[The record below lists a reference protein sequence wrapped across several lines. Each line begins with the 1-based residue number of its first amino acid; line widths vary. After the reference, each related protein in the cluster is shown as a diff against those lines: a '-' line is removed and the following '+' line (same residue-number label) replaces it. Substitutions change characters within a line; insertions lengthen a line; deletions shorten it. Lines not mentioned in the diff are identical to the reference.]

1 MRETHIN
8 NDSEIGALNAVMV
21 HRPGREIEN
30 MTPASAAEVLYDDI
44 LNLQLAEREHDQLTG
59 VLRRVADV
67 YEFEDLL
74 RDALA
79 DQHMKGLLIDELV
92 KLYDC
97 EELAQELAETEDAA
111 LAAQLFQGTP
121 MRKDSLEKFLSPLRH
136 AIPPLPN
143 AFFTRDAVMAV
154 NENVIIGSMAF
165 KARFA
170 EALLLKAIFKYH
182 DKIRS
187 DGFYFD
193 GTASTSEKITIEG
206 GDLLVLRNDLIMI
219 GYSERTTTRGIDTLM
234 RAIAEKGG
242 VENFVVVEIPKS
254 RATIHLDMIFT
265 MVDRDKCVV
274 FSPLITG
281 MHKCKAFNVRYEQQ
295 LDKRIVEN
303 PGVLEALR
311 TQGLDLKPIP
321 CGGENELRQEREQW
335 SSGANFFAMA
345 PGHIIGF
352 EHNQATAEELSSS
365 GFEIVTADRLISED
379 LSLEPGRPTLVTMH
393 GSELSRGGGG
403 CRCMTMPLNRNPVN
417 W

>member
-1 MRETHIN
+1 MQDIQTN
-8 NDSEIGALNAVMV
+8 LDSEIGALNTVVV

-44 LNLQLAEREHDQLTG
+44 LNLELATREHDQLTG

-74 RDALA
+74 RDTLA
-79 DQHMKGLLIDELV
+79 DGRMKGLLVDELV
-92 KLYDC
+92 KLYSC
-97 EELAQELAETEDAA
+97 EELAPELKEMDNAA

-154 NENVIIGSMAF
+154 NDSVIIGSMAF

-182 DKIRS
+182 DHIKS
-187 DGFYFD
+187 GGFYFD
-193 GTASTSEKITIEG
+193 GTASTSQKITIEG
-206 GDLLVLRNDLIMI
+206 GDLLVLREDLVMI
-219 GYSERTTTRGIDTLM
+219 GYSERTTARGIDTLM
-234 RAIAEKGG
+234 QAIAGKGG
-242 VENFVVVEIPKS
+242 AQNFIVVEIPKS

-265 MVDRDKCVV
+265 MADRDRCVV

-281 MHKCKAFNVRYEQQ
+281 MHKCRAFHVHFQQ
-295 LDKRIVEN
+295 QQVKRIVEY
-303 PGVLEALR
+303 PGVMEALR
-311 TQGLDLKPIP
+311 TQGLDLKPVA
-321 CGGENELRQEREQW
+321 CGGDDELRQEREQW
-335 SSGANFFAMA
+335 SSGANFFALA
-345 PGHIIGF
+345 PGHILGF
-352 EHNQATAEELSSS
+352 EHNQATAEELSNN
-365 GFEIVTADRLISED
+365 GFEIVTAEQVIAEEH
-379 LSLEPGRPTLVTMH
+379 SLVQGQPTLVTMH

-403 CRCMTMPLNRNPVN
+403 CRCMTMPLNRNPVD

>member
-1 MRETHIN
+1 MRETQISI
-8 NDSEIGALNAVMV
+8 DSEIGKLNAVMV

-44 LNLQLAEREHDQLTG
+44 LNLQLAVKEHDQLTG
-59 VLRRVADV
+59 VLSRVAEV

-74 RDALA
+74 RDTLA
-79 DQHMKGLLIDELV
+79 DGHMKGLLVDELV
-92 KLYDC
+92 KLYGC
-97 EELAQELAETEDAA
+97 EELAQELKDTGNAE

-154 NENVIIGSMAF
+154 NESVIIGSMAF

-182 DKIRS
+182 NRIHS
-187 DGFYFD
+187 DGFYYD
-193 GTASTSEKITIEG
+193 GTTSASQKITIEG
-206 GDLLVLRNDLIMI
+206 GDLLVLREDLIMI
-219 GYSERTTTRGIDTLM
+219 GYSERTTARGIDTLM

-242 VENFVVVEIPKS
+242 VENFIVVEIPKS

-265 MVDRDKCVV
+265 MVDRDRCVI
-274 FSPLITG
+274 FPPLITG
-281 MHKCKAFNVRYEQQ
+281 MNKCRAFHVHYEQRRV
-295 LDKRIVEN
+295 KRIVEYT
-303 PGVLEALR
+303 GVLEALR

-321 CGGENELRQEREQW
+321 CGGDNELRQEREQW
-335 SSGANFFAMA
+335 ASGANFFALG

-352 EHNQATAEELSSS
+352 EHNQATAEELSKS
-365 GFEIVTADRLISED
+365 GFEIVPADEFISED
-379 LSLEPGRPTLVTMH
+379 RSLEPGQPTLVTMH

-403 CRCMTMPLNRNPVN
+403 CRCMTMPLSRDAVN

>member
-1 MRETHIN
+1 MRETQISI
-8 NDSEIGALNAVMV
+8 DSEIGKLNAVMV

-44 LNLQLAEREHDQLTG
+44 LNLQLAVKEHDQLTG
-59 VLRRVADV
+59 VLSRVAEV

-74 RDALA
+74 RDTLA
-79 DQHMKGLLIDELV
+79 DEHMKGLLVDELV
-92 KLYDC
+92 KLYGC
-97 EELAQELAETEDAA
+97 EELAQELKDTGNAE

-154 NENVIIGSMAF
+154 NESVIIGSMAF

-170 EALLLKAIFKYH
+170 EALLLKAIFKH
-182 DKIRS
+182 HNRIHS
-187 DGFYFD
+187 DGFYYD
-193 GTASTSEKITIEG
+193 GTTSASQKITIEG
-206 GDLLVLRNDLIMI
+206 GDLLVLREDLIMI
-219 GYSERTTTRGIDTLM
+219 GYSERTTARGIDTLM

-242 VENFVVVEIPKS
+242 VENFIVVEIPKS

-265 MVDRDKCVV
+265 MVDRDRCVI
-274 FSPLITG
+274 FPPLITG
-281 MHKCKAFNVRYEQQ
+281 MNKCRAFHVHYEQRRV
-295 LDKRIVEN
+295 KRIVEYT
-303 PGVLEALR
+303 GVLEALR
-311 TQGLDLKPIP
+311 TQGMDLKPIP
-321 CGGENELRQEREQW
+321 CGGDNELRQEREQW
-335 SSGANFFAMA
+335 ASGANFFALG

-352 EHNQATAEELSSS
+352 EHNQATAEELSKS
-365 GFEIVTADRLISED
+365 GFEIVPADEFISED
-379 LSLEPGRPTLVTMH
+379 RSLEPGRPTLVTMH

-403 CRCMTMPLNRNPVN
+403 CRCMTMPLSRDPVI